1 MNYNEVNVRVS
12 CQYYENYNVGPDGF
26 GETPYWKPK
35 GGFEFIFPIDSDVM
49 MYAPEEHLLTAIKSL
64 VAKQN
69 TMAERFEYIS
79 HEVEFNEPYVV
90 EGLITELEQVL
101 DQVYN

>member
-1 MNYNEVNVRVS
+1 MAKLLITT
-12 CQYYENYNVGPDGF
+12 QTYENYGSAT
-26 GETPYWKPK
+26 EPYWKPK

>member
-1 MNYNEVNVRVS
+1 
-12 CQYYENYNVGPDGF
+12 
-26 GETPYWKPK
+26 
-35 GGFEFIFPIDSDVM
+35 M